1 MRHAAYLIASA
12 VALGGCL
19 PEPAYP
25 DVPSLAFVALEPGP
39 GAGRTL
45 VLEFTDGDGDVGLDS
60 GDTLGVF
67 CPTCTHHYNLKC
79 EYEEL
84 RNGEWTPVP
93 LLIEAGQIPFYYRVP
108 RAVPTGSTPAQN
120 GTLSVDMPSWY
131 LSSPFDT
138 LRFSITL
145 WDRSLNASNT
155 VLTAPVVKP

>member
-1 MRHAAYLIASA
+1 MRY
-12 VALGGCL
+12 VALLAGCVLVLNSCL

-25 DVPSLAFVALEPGP
+25 DVPALVFQSLDEAPG
-39 GAGRTL
+39 GGRTL

-67 CPTCTHHYNLKC
+67 CPTCAHHYNLQC

-84 RNGEWTPVP
+84 RNGVWTQVP
-93 LLIEAGQIPFYYRVP
+93 LLIEAGQIPFYFRIP
-108 RAVPTGSTPAQN
+108 RAAPTGSSPAQK
-120 GTLSVDMPSWY
+120 GTIAVDLPSWY